1 MLNAAAGPLTGSL
14 GPQEDPS
21 IHPRPGP
28 RARGF
33 AQDVQA
39 EVAPGFRPFV
49 VLFGQHGTDEADQ
62 GVAVG
67 EDADHVGAT
76 SDLLVEPFLGLFDQI
91 WRQIC
96 LGKR

>member
-1 MLNAAAGPLTGSL
+1 MVVQAVSAAGCPPVRSGCLVG
-14 GPQEDPS
+14 
-21 IHPRPGP
+21 
-28 RARGF
+28 AGF

-39 EVAPGFRPFV
+39 EVAPGFGPFV
-49 VLFGQHGTDEADQ
+49 VLFGQHGADEADQ

-67 EDADHVGAT
+67 KMPTT
-76 SDLLVEPFLGLFDQI
+76 SVRRRISLLSRSWGLFDQI